1 MPELP
6 TCRPRISSA
15 GSGWA
20 SWGSA
25 SVAASLGC
33 WRFAIR
39 WLRQLPFYGSA
50 PPLDEIPNMSIP
62 VLGIYAGEGQRIGA
76 GVPGLEA
83 ALKVNNKTYRF
94 QTFAGANHAFFNDT
108 GRRYH
113 PEAAGGA
120 WRETLAWFET
130 HLMS

>member
-1 MPELP
+1 M
-6 TCRPRISSA
+6 
-15 GSGWA
+15 
-20 SWGSA
+20 
-25 SVAASLGC
+25 
-33 WRFAIR
+33 
-39 WLRQLPFYGSA
+39 
-50 PPLDEIPNMSIP
+50 
-62 VLGIYAGEGQRIGA
+62 
-76 GVPGLEA
+76 
-83 ALKVNNKTYRF
+83 KVNNKTYRF

>member
-1 MPELP
+1 MGFCFGGSITWLLAVRNPE
-6 TCRPRISSA
+6 
-15 GSGWA
+15 
-20 SWGSA
+20 
-25 SVAASLGC
+25 VKAAM
-33 WRFAIR
+33 
-39 WLRQLPFYGSA
+39 PFYGSA

-76 GVPGLEA
+76 GVPDLEA
-83 ALKVNNKTYRF
+83 ARKVNNKTYRF